1 MIFQSATPYDLDA
14 PRPLPGVAPLD
25 EADWIR
31 VDEAYGAQ
39 MAERERLIAERRDV
53 VIALDPGAEAIAV
66 ELLDEVLGALG
77 ARADFEVSREAVLRP
92 DRVRVAIDRG
102 DALGTV
108 GRLCQE
114 DFCLLEKRGE
124 EHVLVGAVLC
134 FPASWSLEEK
144 FLRPLTGIHVP
155 VDPYDENIARRVQRL
170 FDGVRVG
177 RPLWRFNAL
186 HYGDAALHQ
195 PRREA
200 DRREK
205 RGRAFLRSELQTVR
219 RLPVSGAVVF
229 GIHTYVLDRRGIEP

>member
-1 MIFQSATPYDLDA
+1 MIFQNTTPYDIDA
-14 PRPLPGVAPLD
+14 LRPLPGVAPLD

-31 VDEAYGAQ
+31 VDEAYAAQ
-39 MAERERLIAERRDV
+39 MAERERLIAERRNV
-53 VIALDPGAEAIAV
+53 VIALEPAAEAIAA
-66 ELLDEVLGALG
+66 ELLDEVLNALE
-77 ARADFEVSREAVLRP
+77 ARGDFEVTGEAVVRP
-92 DRVRVAIDRG
+92 DGVHVAIERD
-102 DALGTV
+102 DPLGTV

-114 DFCLLEKRGE
+114 DFCLLEKRGD

-155 VDPYDENIARRVQRL
+155 VDPYDENIAKRVQRL

-186 HYGDAALHQ
+186 HYAQADLHQ

-200 DRREK
+200 DRRTK
-205 RGRAFLRSELQTVR
+205 RGKDFLRSELQTVR
-219 RLPVSGAVVF
+219 RLPKTGAVVF
-229 GIHTYVLDRRGIEP
+229 GIHTYVLDRREQAA